1 MPKKTSWPKSCSS
14 PRRIKNIVQL
24 SPMTDLYP
32 LEEKTQEKLAPIRQA
47 DGLYISP
54 LVVKILPLKHKEIA
68 VG

>member
-1 MPKKTSWPKSCSS
+1 
-14 PRRIKNIVQL
+14 
-24 SPMTDLYP
+24 MTDLYP